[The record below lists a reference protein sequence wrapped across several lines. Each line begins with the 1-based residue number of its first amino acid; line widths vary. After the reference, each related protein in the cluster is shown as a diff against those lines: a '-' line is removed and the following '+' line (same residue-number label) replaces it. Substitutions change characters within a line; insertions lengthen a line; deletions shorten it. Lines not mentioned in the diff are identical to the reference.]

1 VYSAVLPKLSIVS
14 SEDQINP
21 TYWSVIELYALV
33 DQLYLPEL
41 MDSVM
46 DEQQSLDIKY
56 NTRPSLSTVRTA
68 YQITPSGCTARKY
81 LAYGCAFN
89 ITRGL
94 EIHLIDNS

>member
-1 VYSAVLPKLSIVS
+1 VS

-21 TYWSVIELYALV
+21 TSWSVIELYALA

-41 MDSVM
+41 MDSIM
-46 DEQQSLDIKY
+46 DEQQSFDVKY
-56 NTRPSLSTVRTA
+56 NTMPSLSTVRTA
-68 YQITPSGCTARKY
+68 YQITPSGCGARRYTAY
-81 LAYGCAFN
+81 WCAFN